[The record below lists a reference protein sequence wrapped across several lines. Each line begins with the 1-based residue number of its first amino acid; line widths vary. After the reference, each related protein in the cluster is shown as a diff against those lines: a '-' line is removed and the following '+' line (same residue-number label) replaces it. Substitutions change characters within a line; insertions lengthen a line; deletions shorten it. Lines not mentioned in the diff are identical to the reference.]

1 MAWEKIFCATAL
13 GILAHILVFIR
24 GEWHLRAPAVVVV
37 HVAVLAILAFTSP
50 WAQTCQWTAC
60 YLVGLFASITIYRA
74 FFHRARNFPGP
85 RLAAISK
92 LWSVYQC
99 LDYRNHEFLESL
111 HKHYGSF
118 VRSGPAEITVFHPA
132 AWDALDGPDNHNT
145 RSDWYDLIH
154 PRVSPI
160 LSRTSKDHIERRR
173 PWSKALSTKAITQ
186 YIPRI
191 LSQIDALDAAI
202 CRANGA
208 PIVLNDIMLWFSFD
222 AMGEFAFDKSFGMLK
237 DGAWHR
243 AVIQQRSAL
252 GLLGSLSHTVWAIR
266 LAFAFLARFWRVKDW
281 MDMMAFC
288 DRQMQRRLETQ
299 RARVKHQKPSPVD
312 IAAYFIEEYEAG
324 RSQENEGE
332 KWKLLSGNAI
342 SVIVGGREVS
352 SLFLLICYRFLDLVK
367 TLSDPTDITKL
378 ARLPILNGFINETMR
393 IMPGALT
400 FGSRVTP
407 TEGLMI
413 GGTHIPGGIK
423 VVAPKY
429 SLYRLPSVF
438 ESPLSF
444 IPERWYSR
452 PELIRDK
459 TVFAPFGVGR
469 RVCVGKNLAIT
480 QVRLVAAILLLRY
493 RVGFAPGE
501 TGDAFERDL
510 RDQLTAQPGRCRV
523 VFERR

>member
-1 MAWEKIFCATAL
+1 MAWEKSFGATAL
-13 GILAHILVFIR
+13 GFLAHILIFIR
-24 GEWHLRAPAVVVV
+24 GEWHLRAPAVVVI

-50 WAQTCQWTAC
+50 WVQTCQWAAC
-60 YLVGLFASITIYRA
+60 YLIGLFGSITIYRI

-92 LWSVYQC
+92 LWSVCRC

-111 HKHYGSF
+111 HQRYGSF
-118 VRSGPAEITVFHPA
+118 VRSGPAEVTVFHPA
-132 AWDALDGPDNHNT
+132 AWEALDGPDNLNT

-202 CRANGA
+202 CRANGG
-208 PIVLNDIMLWFSFD
+208 PLVLNDIMLWFSFD
-222 AMGEFAFDKSFGMLK
+222 AMGEFAFDESFGMLRQ
-237 DGAWHR
+237 GAWHR
-243 AVIQQRSAL
+243 AVTQQRSAL

-266 LAFAFLARFWRVKDW
+266 LAFAFGARLWRVKDW

-299 RARVKHQKPSPVD
+299 RVRMKHQEPSPVD
-312 IAAYFIEEYEAG
+312 VASYFIEDDTTGSTLIILWYFLAKYPEHADRVYE
-324 RSQENEGE
+324 
-332 KWKLLSGNAI
+332 
-342 SVIVGGREVS
+342 EV
-352 SLFLLICYRFLDLVK
+352 K
-367 TLSDPTDITKL
+367 ALSDPTDITKL
-378 ARLPILNGFINETMR
+378 TRLPILNGFINETMR
-393 IMPGALT
+393 IMPAALT

-407 TEGLMI
+407 PEGLMI
-413 GGTHIPGGIK
+413 AGTHIPGGIK
-423 VVAPKY
+423 VIAPKY

-493 RVGFAPGE
+493 RVRFAPGE
-501 TGDAFERDL
+501 TGQAFEQDL